1 MTRQK
6 ITDVAIEL
14 MRKEDRRYIGY
25 DTFGLLQDVWE
36 ECYKRGIVKGVYNN
50 HPANKFLV
58 VLNALDRDKK
68 RFKKGFILCC
78 GGRADTEVRVRVFEL
93 IQSPTSQ
100 TKSSN
105 KDFPNG
111 EHNISLK
118 ESVNTDSQISS
129 NDETSLN
136 NNIHRNCGFALQSR
150 VQSSHSI
157 KMLPLT
163 EVKGNY

>member
-14 MRKEDRRYIGY
+14 MKKENTKCIGY

-78 GGRADTEVRVRVFEL
+78 GGRANAEARVRVFDL
-93 IQSPTSQ
+93 IQSPTYQ
-100 TKSSN
+100 TS
-105 KDFPNG
+105 PNG
-111 EHNISLK
+111 DFSNEKEHNK
-118 ESVNTDSQISS
+118 N
-129 NDETSLN
+129 
-136 NNIHRNCGFALQSR
+136 
-150 VQSSHSI
+150 
-157 KMLPLT
+157 
-163 EVKGNY
+163 

>member
-14 MRKEDRRYIGY
+14 MKKENTKWIGY
-25 DTFGLLQDVWE
+25 DTFGLLQNVWE

-78 GGRADTEVRVRVFEL
+78 GGRADAEARVRVFEL

-100 TKSSN
+100 TS
-105 KDFPNG
+105 PNG
-111 EHNISLK
+111 DFSNEKEHNMRYQETSA
-118 ESVNTDSQISS
+118 EVSQIA
-129 NDETSLN
+129 DATSDN
-136 NNIHRNCGFALQSR
+136 ANIICNFKNLFVSR
-150 VQSSHSI
+150 EQ
-157 KMLPLT
+157 L
-163 EVKGNY
+163 

>member
-14 MRKEDRRYIGY
+14 MKKENTKWIGY

-78 GGRADTEVRVRVFEL
+78 GGRADAEARVRVFEL

-100 TKSSN
+100 TSPKG
-105 KDFPNG
+105 DFSKEK

-118 ESVNTDSQISS
+118 DNS
-129 NDETSLN
+129 NELSKF
-136 NNIHRNCGFALQSR
+136 H
-150 VQSSHSI
+150 
-157 KMLPLT
+157 LT
-163 EVKGNY
+163 MKLL

>member
-14 MRKEDRRYIGY
+14 MKERDYKYIGY
-25 DTFGLLQDVWE
+25 ESFGLLQDVWE

-58 VLNALDRDKK
+58 VLNALDRDPK

-78 GGRADTEVRVRVFEL
+78 GGRENREARVRTFEL

-100 TKSSN
+100 TS
-105 KDFPNG
+105 PNG
-111 EHNISLK
+111 DFSNEKEHNINLK
-118 ESVNTDSQISS
+118 ESSNEDSQILS
-129 NDETSLN
+129 NDGTSLN
-136 NNIHRNCGFALQSR
+136 NNIKSNNTTRL
-150 VQSSHSI
+150 
-157 KMLPLT
+157 K
-163 EVKGNY
+163 VK